1 MCDIPSTPASE
12 VVVHS
17 VQPEPLPATGYSGE
31 LGLGLLI
38 LGLAL
43 IAVGIVIT
51 IKKGFRR

>member
-12 VVVHS
+12 VVVH
-17 VQPEPLPATGYSGE
+17 VQTEPLPATGYSGE

-43 IAVGIVIT
+43 ITVGVVIT